1 MTKWFIIC
9 LFVRFSLKLY
19 HHRFCTYLLQFA
31 VQFHT
36 TAQLLFLIS
45 DFVNQN
51 IFRNPKELKPFAVP
65 MPEHCNL
72 PASGIHASS
81 DSVVIVDIH
90 APAAYV
96 VEHKWQPNTP
106 DGQGTPFLFQHAKAT
121 TSSPGGALMRMF
133 KSPAGAGDSECHFP
147 QALAYPAS
155 GLRSSSIVVITSDK
169 EIITGTNIFPP
180 PPKKK
185 RISLLYSF
193 QLPLSLP
200 NCMIW
205 LLGLKYCSQRTVF
218 MCPSFH
224 KEQWRPKLLIWLL
237 FKVQFTRLW
246 LSGWTLRN
254 LHNQWIPLIEDSEL
268 DLNTSSNWW
277 NLYLFCKI

>member
-1 MTKWFIIC
+1 
-9 LFVRFSLKLY
+9 
-19 HHRFCTYLLQFA
+19 

-169 EIITGTNIFPP
+169 EIITGTNIFPRP
-180 PPKKK
+180 PPQKKEN
-185 RISLLYSF
+185 F
-193 QLPLSLP
+193 TP
-200 NCMIW
+200 
-205 LLGLKYCSQRTVF
+205 
-218 MCPSFH
+218 
-224 KEQWRPKLLIWLL
+224 LL
-237 FKVQFTRLW
+237 FPAP
-246 LSGWTLRN
+246 
-254 LHNQWIPLIEDSEL
+254 PLPSEL
-268 DLNTSSNWW
+268 HDLTSWIEILQSKNCIHVSLIPQGTMKAKII
-277 NLYLFCKI
+277 NLIII